1 MNKNIF
7 REYDIRGVYGKDLDR
22 KVSFIIGKSFGKLL
36 KQKNLVKHRKIAVG
50 KDIRNHSQDLFEG
63 LVRGI
68 LSENLN
74 IMDLGVCP
82 TPVFYFSLHYFELD
96 GGIMIT
102 GSHNPPEYNGYKICI
117 GKETIFGEEI
127 QKLYEIGK
135 SIENS
140 KEEINI
146 VGSIEKI
153 DINKI
158 YMDYLKKRFKNLEG
172 DGIRVAVDSGNGC
185 AGFVVPNLLKELGF
199 NVIELFSEPDGRFP
213 NHHPDPTKI
222 ETLKTLR
229 ETVVKNKIHVGFAYD
244 GDVDRI
250 GVVDEKGT
258 IIPGDIIGLILA
270 EDIISKYPKGVKVI
284 GEVKNSDV
292 FFTHIRKIGG
302 IPIMWKTGHSL
313 IKKKMKEENAI
324 LAAEMSGHIFIRDD
338 YFGFD
343 DAIYTT
349 LRFLKI
355 VKDLIKKG
363 EKLSKRVSKFLKNYS
378 TPEIRIELPKEDIK
392 LEIVERFKRQFEEL
406 FGNEVVE
413 KIMIDGVR
421 LSLKNGWILLRS
433 SNTQPVLVLRGEA
446 ESKEKLDYYMNKLK
460 TWVFKE
466 IESYIN

>member
-1 MNKNIF
+1 
-7 REYDIRGVYGKDLDR
+7 
-22 KVSFIIGKSFGKLL
+22 
-36 KQKNLVKHRKIAVG
+36 
-50 KDIRNHSQDLFEG
+50 
-63 LVRGI
+63 
-68 LSENLN
+68 
-74 IMDLGVCP
+74 
-82 TPVFYFSLHYFELD
+82 
-96 GGIMIT
+96 
-102 GSHNPPEYNGYKICI
+102 
-117 GKETIFGEEI
+117 
-127 QKLYEIGK
+127 
-135 SIENS
+135 
-140 KEEINI
+140 
-146 VGSIEKI
+146 
-153 DINKI
+153 
-158 YMDYLKKRFKNLEG
+158 
-172 DGIRVAVDSGNGC
+172 
-185 AGFVVPNLLKELGF
+185 LKELGF

-222 ETLKTLR
+222 ETLKILR

-250 GVVDEKGT
+250 GVVDEKGI

-313 IKKKMKEENAI
+313 IKKKMKEEDAL

-392 LEIVERFKRQFEEL
+392 LEIVEKFKRQFEEL

-466 IESYIN
+466 IENYTN